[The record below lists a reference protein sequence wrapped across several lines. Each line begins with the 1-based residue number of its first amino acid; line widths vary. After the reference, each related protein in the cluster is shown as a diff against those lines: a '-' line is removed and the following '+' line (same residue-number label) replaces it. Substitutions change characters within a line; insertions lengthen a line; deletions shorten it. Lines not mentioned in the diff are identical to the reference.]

1 MRESLYVF
9 CKRERRQE
17 LLAQWAE
24 DKNLPLTPALISR
37 GSKRKV
43 WWRCEKEHVWQ
54 AAVYT
59 RTGSGS
65 GCPVCTGKVVQ
76 PGENDL
82 AARFPKLASQWHP
95 TRNGSLTP
103 MQVLPGSHRMVWW
116 ICEKGHTWRAQV
128 KSRVAGCGCPVCANR
143 EISPSENSLATQY
156 SRLAAQWHP
165 TRNEGLTP
173 DDVVPGT
180 TRKVWW
186 VCE

>member
-95 TRNGSLTP
+95 TRTAVSLPCKSCPAAIAWSGGSVKKDTRGGRRSNPGWPAAAARSAQTVRYPPAKTVWLPSTP
-103 MQVLPGSHRMVWW
+103 GWLLSGTLPEMRG
-116 ICEKGHTWRAQV
+116 
-128 KSRVAGCGCPVCANR
+128 
-143 EISPSENSLATQY
+143 
-156 SRLAAQWHP
+156 
-165 TRNEGLTP
+165 
-173 DDVVPGT
+173 
-180 TRKVWW
+180 
-186 VCE
+186 